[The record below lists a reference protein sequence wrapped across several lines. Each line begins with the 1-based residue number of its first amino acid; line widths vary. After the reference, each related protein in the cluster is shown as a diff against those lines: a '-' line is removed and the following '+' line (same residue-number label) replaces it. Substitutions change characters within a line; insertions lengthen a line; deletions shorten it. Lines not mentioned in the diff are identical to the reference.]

1 MPALTALPLKLAF
14 DETSVM
20 DPWSIEADETGGG
33 WQTAYQN
40 WGLVVIEESAT
51 GNERAITVQMAMQTR
66 ERLEVL
72 VTVVGVGVVVW
83 KAETVRTQELDLA
96 VNRLINTLLAQ

>member
-51 GNERAITVQMAMQTR
+51 GNERAITIQMALETR
-66 ERLEVL
+66 ERMSVL
-72 VTVVGVGVVVW
+72 VTLVGVGFVTL
-83 KAETVRTQELDLA
+83 KAETVRTQEIDLA
-96 VNRLINTLLAQ
+96 VSRIINTLLQQ